1 MRKAKIINMEHLN
14 KKNTDV
20 EFDPYNTA
28 IGIIKSE
35 KYLQLVQNMSDF
47 INTLEMPLSEKE
59 RLINKLVEYDQAVRI
74 DAMVQTLLK
83 NIYAEEIEK

>member
-1 MRKAKIINMEHLN
+1 
-14 KKNTDV
+14 
-20 EFDPYNTA
+20 
-28 IGIIKSE
+28 
-35 KYLQLVQNMSDF
+35 MSDF

-83 NIYAEEIEK
+83 NIYVEEI

>member
-1 MRKAKIINMEHLN
+1 MRKAKIINMGHLN
-14 KKNTDV
+14 KNNNI
-20 EFDPYNTA
+20 EFDLDNTA

-35 KYLQLVQNMSDF
+35 KYLQLVQDMSDF

-83 NIYAEEIEK
+83 NIYVEEI

>member
-1 MRKAKIINMEHLN
+1 MKKAQIINMDHLN
-14 KKNTDV
+14 KNNNSI
-20 EFDPYNTA
+20 EFDLDNTA

-35 KYLQLVQNMSDF
+35 KYLQLVQDMSDF

-83 NIYAEEIEK
+83 NIYVEEI

>member
-1 MRKAKIINMEHLN
+1 MKKIKIKNIDHFN
-14 KKNTDV
+14 KNNNSI
-20 EFDPYNTA
+20 EFDLDNTA

-35 KYLQLVQNMSDF
+35 KYLQLVQDMSDF

-83 NIYAEEIEK
+83 NIYVEEI